1 VNALIIHEVRSIL
14 ASFRRRPLVPLVA
27 MAMLALGIATN
38 VAVFTVINRTLLRP
52 LPYARPDR
60 VLFVTSAFI
69 GPDHK
74 EENVPSGPVEIV
86 QWRQR
91 ATQYAALEAV
101 RPQWMT
107 VRDTSDPES
116 VSGGMVTGGIFRMFG
131 IRPLRG
137 RDFAR
142 EDDVPTAR
150 TAIITYGWWQRRFGG
165 SASAI
170 GRTVFIDGRPLSIIG
185 VLPRDFEIAG
195 VTPQPELFVPAGLS
209 PANMPSPNARGYAVF
224 GRLRDGVTSAQG
236 ESDLRRISAQLAT
249 EYAASNQHFTA
260 RVQTLRERAFG
271 ERRQALMVLW
281 LTVAL
286 VHLLAC
292 VNVASLLS
300 AQIADERSITAL
312 RLVLGAGRWNII
324 RYRLLESLL
333 ITAAGALTGFASG
346 SAALRLLLLRQ
357 TNPELLT
364 PVEHAWVMPVFL
376 VAIAIVSAV
385 VVAIVPAL
393 RETGTRL
400 TSALNDQGSR
410 SSSSLRGTRMRE
422 LFIVIEIALAVP
434 LLLAATATVQR
445 FRDLQRVD
453 IGFKADHVLV
463 SQIVMPPRYDKVK
476 RAAFAHELIRRIEA
490 LPGVAVASVTQCNFS
505 PAGPVSTT
513 AACDRFP
520 EPMAMNFRRL
530 TPHYFDTMRIPL
542 IAGRAFNDADVLDSP
557 GVMIVSASL
566 AKKFFGSSNAAIG
579 QRILRTPPAPPA
591 TVIGVAPDVRDDGP
605 NVEVRPTLYS
615 SYLQANGIYLT
626 LVVRTLG
633 DPNGMRDAVRRAV
646 WSLDRDITPSKEMPL
661 EALMT
666 EAVGSERL
674 QVLLLTAFAFIALI
688 LAAVGIYGM
697 TSYAVAKRMREIGVR
712 LALGATPRDVIVE
725 VVQRAVRTVAIGLAA
740 GIALAFLA
748 QRAASLVVYGA
759 ARFDPGT
766 AAIAVAVLFA
776 ASLVAASVP
785 SLRARAVQPALLLRD
800 NA

>member
-1 VNALIIHEVRSIL
+1 VSALFVHEIRSIL

-27 MAMLALGIATN
+27 TAMLALGIAAN

-60 VLFVTSAFI
+60 VLFIASSFI

-91 ATQYAALEAV
+91 TTQFAAIEAV

-107 VRDTSDPES
+107 VRDTGDPES

-131 IRPLRG
+131 VRPLRG

-165 SASAI
+165 SADAI
-170 GRTVFIDGRPLSIIG
+170 GRTVFIDGQPLSIIG
-185 VLPRDFEIAG
+185 VLPRGFEIAG

-209 PANMPSPNARGYAVF
+209 QANMPSPNARGYAVF
-224 GRLRDGVTSAQG
+224 GRLRDVVTAAQG
-236 ESDLRRISAQLAT
+236 EADLRRISAQLAT
-249 EYAASNQHFTA
+249 EFSASNQHFTA

-292 VNVASLLS
+292 VNVASLLA
-300 AQIADERSITAL
+300 AQIADERSVTAL

-333 ITAAGALTGFASG
+333 ITAAGALTGFAAG

-364 PVEHAWVMPVFL
+364 PVEHAWVMPAFL
-376 VAIAIVSAV
+376 LAIAVVSAV

-393 RETGTRL
+393 RETGTSL

-445 FRDLQRVD
+445 FRQLQRVD
-453 IGFKADHVLV
+453 IGFKPDHVLV
-463 SQIVMPPRYDKVK
+463 SQIVMPPRYDKAK

-557 GVMIVSASL
+557 PVMIISASL
-566 AKKFFGSSNAAIG
+566 AKKFFGGTNAIG

-591 TVIGVAPDVRDDGP
+591 TVIGIAPDVRDDGP

-615 SYLQANGIYLT
+615 SYLQSNGIYLT
-626 LVVRTLG
+626 LVVRTLA

-666 EAVGSERL
+666 DAVGSERL

-712 LALGATPRDVIVE
+712 LALGATPSDVIAE

-740 GIALAFLA
+740 GIALALVA

-759 ARFDPGT
+759 AQFDLRT

-776 ASLVAASVP
+776 ASLIAASVP